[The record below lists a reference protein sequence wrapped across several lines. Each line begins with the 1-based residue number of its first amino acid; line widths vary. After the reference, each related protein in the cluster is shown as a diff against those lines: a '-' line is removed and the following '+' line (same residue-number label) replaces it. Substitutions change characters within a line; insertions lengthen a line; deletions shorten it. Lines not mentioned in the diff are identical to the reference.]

1 MVKSLR
7 IMEGFLLSVKST
19 NISWH
24 RALVNREMREKLLGQ
39 NGILIWFTGLSGSGK
54 STIASELEMR
64 LYNMGRLTYLLD
76 GDNVRHGLNSNLGF
90 TKEDRI
96 ENIRRIAEV
105 CKLFVDSGIITI
117 STFISP
123 FKDDRDKVRKLLG
136 KDFVEVYVDCPL
148 EVCESRDPKGIYK
161 KARNGKIKDFT
172 GVDSPYEV
180 PDNPEIVVSTNLDTV
195 QQCVNKILDF
205 LSCKVQE

>member
-1 MVKSLR
+1 
-7 IMEGFLLSVKST
+7 MEGFLLSVKST

-123 FKDDRDKVRKLLG
+123 FKEDRDNVRKLLG
-136 KDFVEVYVDCPL
+136 KDFVEVYVDCPI

-161 KARNGKIKDFT
+161 KARNGEIKDFT